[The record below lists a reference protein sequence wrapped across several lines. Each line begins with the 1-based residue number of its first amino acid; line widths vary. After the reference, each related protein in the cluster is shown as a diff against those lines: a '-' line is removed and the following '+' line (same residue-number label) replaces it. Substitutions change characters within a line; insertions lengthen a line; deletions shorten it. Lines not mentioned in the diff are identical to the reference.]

1 MAELRYTYLL
11 DVKDMASR
19 QVAQANARIAGA
31 VDRANAAMARQ
42 GTVAE
47 NSARKVQTAGARQ
60 AAEWKQVQR
69 AALSADRAV
78 AQAATQSAQTVS
90 RSVERQVAALRKQNQ
105 SYAQIARAQKAAGV
119 SSRETAAAVEQA
131 KARELRAYEST
142 AAGAARST
150 GRVRGMLRGQLQQ
163 VKSFATGMVAAFGVF
178 KAAQFVGDS
187 VKQVGELARGTV
199 KLSAVTGMDARTASQ
214 WLVIAKQRGLAAR
227 QLNQSFITLERNQVK
242 GAAGTKL
249 QAAAFE
255 KLGITQAD
263 LKKLGTEQLIER
275 VADGFQRLGP
285 GAQRAA
291 LAQQL
296 FARGG
301 QSLIATLAGGGQRIR
316 DMRRIVDEYGAS
328 LDAKG
333 VKNAMRLVTAQRQ
346 LNLAMLGI
354 KVSLGQAL
362 IPLLAKGA
370 QALSTFILQIR
381 QGKGPGGDFRKV
393 VEGMA
398 AGARDVVAFVKPAV
412 AALAGFVR
420 QHPGVVKVA
429 GAIVAVGVAARAIRF
444 VGALTGAT
452 RLLGVLRQVA
462 AVKFGGM
469 AGGAAAGAAG
479 RAAAGAGG
487 GGVAGLLSRLG
498 LGRVSS
504 LAKVAGGAITIPLVV
519 AAAISIV
526 DRRKT
531 RSQQLLKDLDAVQ
544 ATARQKVERIN
555 QEIAKVG
562 DRPHAVTGGRTRR
575 VNPLLNVE
583 QDLKASLPALR
594 AQAAKMDLASAFAA
608 QAAKVR
614 GVMGSL
620 SQRTIQQLAKM
631 RGPLRAQAA
640 QAVVDVTRAM
650 EGMGV
655 KPVGSA
661 RKLAAG
667 IQSVLGDMH
676 LQAGRLSRAT
686 VRSVIASFG
695 GLANALDGPFR
706 HAQAKFLTFLRNMQS
721 TADRVKNVANLTGL
735 PGQGA
740 RRRKGGWNFAAG
752 GFVPAMVSPGE
763 LIVHGNA
770 GMVVPG
776 HPVAADTVPM
786 LLPTGSAVLT
796 GHGQQLLAQGATIS
810 QAVAAQAPHFRTGGH
825 VRGRVSWFGGP
836 HDSQDSGRTAL
847 GLTTATPGV
856 AIRPGDT
863 WQTGRPTL
871 GQYWRVRLR
880 NGRSAVLR
888 QTDLGPNQ
896 STGRRIDLTYSALS
910 RFGYREGNFPTDSI
924 GVADLV
930 GKGAAAGG
938 AGTPGY
944 SYRVSGLAQA
954 QARRVGPS
962 RTRQGLVSDAYQ
974 QGFDQGVAGLT
985 RSRLA
990 REPDTAYRAIAG
1002 AYRLPAAR
1010 TVNVPGKPGG
1020 GGRPGGGGGSRRLVE
1035 ASRPIRDTWAWARA
1049 IAAKFGLTI
1058 SSSYRTPARNR
1069 AVGGVPNSWHIRGS
1083 ARRPEAF
1090 DFSGSAQ
1097 ARARAQG
1104 WFRKFTHP
1112 DETLIHDAGSGMHL
1126 HVGGLYRRGGWI
1138 GGVRPVR
1145 LRTGTGSVGGPVQVG
1160 RVIHQETTGPGI
1172 PSYGKRLQ
1180 DALAK
1185 ALTWQAGTFE
1195 RLNQTVQRSAEAKL
1209 GALRNRLQAAVRKGG
1224 TEAAVKRL
1232 QAALDLVDKELGRRA
1247 GLLARRVTQRA
1258 ASADRA
1264 QARSEIGLRLAG
1276 TDPESAPGLA
1286 ARLRVEAAKGRG
1298 LHRTARDLGGEL
1310 RLAQRAHDLER
1321 VSDLRSQIA
1330 DNQTAILDSRATQR
1344 ELARARQQAL
1354 RDARTAFAAAMT
1366 DIASSRVQLSQTGLQ
1381 RVELEQRLA
1390 GTYDTGGRQR
1400 ADYITQSVIPQLQ
1413 AERDQI
1419 KAQGVEAMRQN
1430 NAELARALRQA
1441 WEEKGNDILQALLDV
1456 KDATSQTA
1464 TNTDPLRSL
1473 GGQLSFEFGG
1483 SRLTDDLLASSVG
1496 A

>member
-19 QVAQANARIAGA
+19 QVAQANARIAGS
-31 VDRANAAMARQ
+31 VERTNVAMRQQ

-47 NSARKVQTAGARQ
+47 AASRKVQTAGARQ
-60 AAEWKQVQR
+60 AAEWKQVER
-69 AALSADRAV
+69 AARTAERSV
-78 AQAATQSAQTVS
+78 AQSATQASQAVS
-90 RSVERQVAALRKQNQ
+90 RAVERQVAAQRRQGA

-119 SSRETAAAVEQA
+119 SSRETAAAIEQSA
-131 KARELRAYEST
+131 ARERRAYEQT
-142 AAGAARST
+142 AVAGARS
-150 GRVRGMLRGQLQQ
+150 RGKLASGLRRQ
-163 VKSFATGMVAAFGVF
+163 VSDMKGLVGGLVATFGVL
-178 KAAQFVGDS
+178 KGIQFVGDS

-242 GAAGTKL
+242 AAAGSKL
-249 QAAAFE
+249 QAEAFA
-255 KLGITQAD
+255 KLGISQAD

-275 VADGFQRLGP
+275 VSDGFQRLGP

-301 QSLIATLAGGGQRIR
+301 QALIATLAGGGQKLR
-316 DMRRIVDEYGAS
+316 DLRKLVDEYGAS

-333 VKNAMRLVTAQRQ
+333 VKNAMRLVAEQRK

-370 QALSTFILQIR
+370 AALSTFILQVR
-381 QGKGPGGDFRKV
+381 QGKGPGGDFRRV

-398 AGARDVVAFVKPAV
+398 AGAKDVVAFVKPAV
-412 AALAGFVR
+412 VALAGFVK

-429 GAIVAVGVAARAIRF
+429 GAIVAVGVAVRALRFAGAISGVNSLLRALGVLGRTRAGQAAVAAVAKAFGGLTGRLAGPLGKAGSAILSTITGAGVSAGARARDSISRRIGGVRLPNLAGKF
-444 VGALTGAT
+444 GTWG
-452 RLLGVLRQVA
+452 RLLGTA
-462 AVKFGGM
+462 AGI
-469 AGGAAAGAAG
+469 AAGAAIVG
-479 RAAAGAGG
+479 QISKALDDMVLGANPDRRSGG
-487 GGVAGLLSRLG
+487 GSSGSGKVDSLLPLGDITRKLGDWAKGLF
-498 LGRVSS
+498 GR
-504 LAKVAGGAITIPLVV
+504 
-519 AAAISIV
+519 
-526 DRRKT
+526 
-531 RSQQLLKDLDAVQ
+531 
-544 ATARQKVERIN
+544 
-555 QEIAKVG
+555 
-562 DRPHAVTGGRTRR
+562 TGGI
-575 VNPLLNVE
+575 
-583 QDLKASLPALR
+583 
-594 AQAAKMDLASAFAA
+594 ASA
-608 QAAKVR
+608 R
-614 GVMGSL
+614 GFRRY
-620 SQRTIQQLAKM
+620 Q
-631 RGPLRAQAA
+631 
-640 QAVVDVTRAM
+640 
-650 EGMGV
+650 
-655 KPVGSA
+655 
-661 RKLAAG
+661 
-667 IQSVLGDMH
+667 H
-676 LQAGRLSRAT
+676 
-686 VRSVIASFG
+686 G
-695 GLANALDGPFR
+695 GL
-706 HAQAKFLTFLRNMQS
+706 
-721 TADRVKNVANLTGL
+721 
-735 PGQGA
+735 
-740 RRRKGGWNFAAG
+740 
-752 GFVPAMVSPGE
+752 VPAMLSPGE
-763 LIVHGNA
+763 LVVHGNA

-776 HPVAADTVPM
+776 QPAAADNVPM
-786 LLPTGSAVLT
+786 LLPVGAAVLT
-796 GHGQQLLAQGATIS
+796 GDGQRRMAAGAS
-810 QAVAAQAPHFRTGGH
+810 VAQAVASQAPHFRTGGH

-962 RTRQGLVSDAYQ
+962 RTRQGLVTDAYQ

-1126 HVGGLYRRGGWI
+1126 HVGGLYRRGGWV
-1138 GGVRPVR
+1138 GAVGATRR
-1145 LRTGTGSVGGPVQVG
+1145 YRTGTSRVQPRDPLPRYEPG
-1160 RVIHQETTGPGI
+1160 APMSFAPIIHQETTGPGI
-1172 PSYGKRLQ
+1172 PAFGLRLKR
-1180 DALAK
+1180 ALDQ
-1185 ALTWQAGTFE
+1185 ALTWAAGTLD
-1195 RLNQTVQRSAEAKL
+1195 RLNATIQQSADRKL
-1209 GALRNRLQAAVRKGG
+1209 GNLRGRLLRAIQRGG
-1224 TEAAVKRL
+1224 TEAQVKRL
-1232 QAALDLVDKELGRRA
+1232 QAALSLIDKELGRRA
-1247 GLLARRVTQRA
+1247 GLIERRITQRQA
-1258 ASADRA
+1258 ASELLG
-1264 QARSEIGLRLAG
+1264 ARGDIALRLAG
-1276 TDPESAPGLA
+1276 TDPEGVAGLT
-1286 ARLRVEAAKGRG
+1286 ARLGVAATQGRM
-1298 LHRTARDLGGEL
+1298 LWRTRSDLEKQLRFASLARNREEITRLRTAL
-1310 RLAQRAHDLER
+1310 
-1321 VSDLRSQIA
+1321 A
-1330 DNQTAILDSRATQR
+1330 DNLTAILDSRASQR
-1344 ELARARQQAL
+1344 ELGRARD
-1354 RDARTAFAAAMT
+1354 DARKSARLAFVAGLTQIQT
-1366 DIASSRVQLSQTGLQ
+1366 DRVGLAQAGRQTLELQ
-1381 RVELEQRLA
+1381 QRLA
-1390 GTYDTGGRQR
+1390 GTYDTGGQAR
-1400 ADYITQSVIPQLQ
+1400 ADYITQNVIPALQ
-1413 AERDQI
+1413 AEREGLRL
-1419 KAQGVEAMRQN
+1419 QGIEAMRQN
-1430 NAELARALRQA
+1430 NADLARQLRQA
-1441 WEEKGNDILQALLDV
+1441 WEEKGNDILQAQLDAQEETARNTADTA
-1456 KDATSQTA
+1456 DALK
-1464 TNTDPLRSL
+1464 NL
-1473 GGQLSFEFGG
+1473 GGTLGFEFQGA
-1483 SRLTDDLLASSVG
+1483 RLTDDLLASGVG